1 MYKKFSPLGCSHGL
15 QSCGECDTQDLVVHG
30 GQWLR
35 PSRRNLLKSATLAL
49 GSSAGSLGAL
59 SALSALGSVESFAQT
74 TQPTQPTQPFLG
86 PLIDT
91 HHHFYPPEYLKA
103 WMDYENQRKIPHFP
117 QVENWTMASAFKQ
130 MDQAGVSK
138 AILSLASTPGLW
150 FDLPV
155 PEINKMVKLVNDYGA
170 RMVKENPKRL
180 GLFAALTMLDVPSTL
195 KEIEYAF
202 DVLGADGVGL
212 QTNYGDKWPGHPDFA
227 PIFAELNRRKAV
239 VYFHPLVA
247 ACCGRLNT
255 GTFGGVIEV
264 PHDTTRAVVNL
275 LLTGSFVKLRD
286 IKWIFSHAGGT
297 IPMLAGRIN
306 YFHGTAKNVADFA
319 PNGIEAEFKRLY
331 YDTANATHPA
341 TMAALMKLVPS
352 SQVLYGSDYPYV
364 AMDTQAK
371 ALTQLGLSAEIVE
384 QIRHANAEHVL
395 ANH

>member
-1 MYKKFSPLGCSHGL
+1 MFQRLLSPSCQHTSQTMICSCENNQEHALDHGKRSFIKSVGGLGVLGGSITSLIAHA
-15 QSCGECDTQDLVVHG
+15 QSA
-30 GQWLR
+30 
-35 PSRRNLLKSATLAL
+35 S
-49 GSSAGSLGAL
+49 
-59 SALSALGSVESFAQT
+59 
-74 TQPTQPTQPFLG
+74 

-91 HHHFYPPEYLKA
+91 HHHFYPPEYHKA
-103 WMDYENQRKIPHFP
+103 WLEWENQRKIPHFA
-117 QVENWTMASAFKQ
+117 QQENWTLQNAIAA
-130 MDQAGVSK
+130 MDRAGVTK
-138 AILSLASTPGLW
+138 AILSLASTPGTW

-155 PEINKMVKLVNDYGA
+155 PEVNKMVKLVNDYGA
-170 RMVKENPKRL
+170 KLVKDYPGRF

-202 DVLGADGVGL
+202 DVLGADGVGI

-255 GTFGGVIEV
+255 GTYPAVIEV

-275 LLTGSFVKLRD
+275 LLSGSFAKFRD
-286 IKWIFSHAGGT
+286 IKWIFSHGGGT

-306 YFHGTAKNVADFA
+306 FFHGSQKNINEIA
-319 PNGIEAEFKRLY
+319 PNGIEAELKRLY

-341 TMAALMKLVPS
+341 PMASLLKLVPS

-364 AMDTQAK
+364 PMDTQAQ
-371 ALTQLGLSAEIVE
+371 ALSQLGLEKSVLD
-384 QIRHANAEHVL
+384 QIRYKNATGL
-395 ANH
+395 IKK